1 MPKGKPARPPV
12 SRSASLS
19 VRPGTAVVAPAGDSA
34 PAWRANAQG
43 DSALERTMDHIG
55 MGRYH
60 WTLLVRLGVAHT
72 GC

>member
-1 MPKGKPARPPV
+1 M
-12 SRSASLS
+12 
-19 VRPGTAVVAPAGDSA
+19 RPGTAVVAPAGDSA